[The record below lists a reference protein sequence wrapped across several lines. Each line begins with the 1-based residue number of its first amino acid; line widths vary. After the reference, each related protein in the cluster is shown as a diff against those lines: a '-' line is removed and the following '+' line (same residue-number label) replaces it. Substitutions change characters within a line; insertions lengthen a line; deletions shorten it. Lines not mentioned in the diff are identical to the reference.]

1 MRREFPGYG
10 LVLAAD
16 TAICCDIPAYGSYLY
31 MENKGQMDFY
41 FAVGKGKREVEEV
54 CWRLIR

>member
-1 MRREFPGYG
+1 
-10 LVLAAD
+10 
-16 TAICCDIPAYGSYLY
+16 